1 VNASRLDSVTF
12 ALTGPAVLIG
22 DNPLDLTGNGG
33 VGAVWLRT
41 HPGQRGRITLRATY
55 SQLGAQA
62 LTIHVT

>member
-1 VNASRLDSVTF
+1 MVTF

-41 HPGQRGRITLRATY
+41 RPGQRGRITLRATY